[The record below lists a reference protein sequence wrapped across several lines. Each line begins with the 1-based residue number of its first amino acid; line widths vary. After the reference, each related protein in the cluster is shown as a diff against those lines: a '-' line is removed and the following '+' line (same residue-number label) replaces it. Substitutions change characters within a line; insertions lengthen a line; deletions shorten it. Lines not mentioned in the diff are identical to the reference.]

1 MTKVEPTAP
10 AHKVTVAAILRIT
23 GNNLNVLVRPNLRS
37 RIVDLHDVQ
46 VTTPSDGQVLR
57 YDSGVFENDTL
68 DAGDVGAVATD
79 TSGSS
84 DVLAIWGGTQAE
96 YDAIVSPTATT
107 LYVVTA

>member
-1 MTKVEPTAP
+1 MSRVVIRPAASSAVTSVNGQTGVVVLDAADVGAVESVNAQ
-10 AHKVTVAAILRIT
+10 T
-23 GNNLNVLVRPNLRS
+23 GVV
-37 RIVDLHDVQ
+37 V
-46 VTTPSDGQVLR
+46 
-57 YDSGVFENDTL
+57 L

-107 LYVVTA
+107 LYVITA

>member
-1 MTKVEPTAP
+1 MEGANMSRVVIRP
-10 AHKVTVAAILRIT
+10 AASSAVTSVNAQT
-23 GNNLNVLVRPNLRS
+23 GVV
-37 RIVDLHDVQ
+37 V
-46 VTTPSDGQVLR
+46 
-57 YDSGVFENDTL
+57 L

-96 YDAIVSPTATT
+96 YDAIGSPTATT